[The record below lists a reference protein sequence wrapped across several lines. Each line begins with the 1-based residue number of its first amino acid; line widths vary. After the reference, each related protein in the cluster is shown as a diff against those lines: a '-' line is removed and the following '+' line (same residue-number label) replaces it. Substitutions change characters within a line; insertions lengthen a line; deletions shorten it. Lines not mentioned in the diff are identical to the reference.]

1 MKVIVYR
8 KDKNGITVKVVI
20 KIDNVPEGEDI
31 DKVVA
36 IALENMAKELWK
48 GEIKTYDGKELG
60 LY

>member
-1 MKVIVYR
+1 VIVYH

-20 KIDNVPEGEDI
+20 KINNVPEGEDI

-36 IALENMAKELWK
+36 MALEDIAEKLWK
-48 GEIKTYDGKELG
+48 GMIKTYDGKELG